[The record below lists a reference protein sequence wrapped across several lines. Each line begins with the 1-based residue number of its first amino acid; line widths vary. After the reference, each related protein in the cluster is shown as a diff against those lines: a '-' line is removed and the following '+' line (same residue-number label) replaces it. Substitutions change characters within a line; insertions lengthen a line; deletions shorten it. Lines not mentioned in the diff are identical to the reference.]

1 MLNIL
6 KSFVN
11 ALSAYSF
18 VPLPYYEDEGDRYRL
33 VFIPI
38 IGTVICLVAYGWFML
53 GWYRHF
59 DDVAIALGV
68 VLTVII
74 ATGGRHSLGFI
85 AYVDSIPTYK
95 FRFNSW
101 SASRDRGVLRF
112 VVVMLIWIVAMVNTY
127 DYLFKLLLIG
137 FIASRI
143 FMGILSSAFSEFSNQ
158 SKIVKYILT
167 IACVGLIYY
176 VFDEYE
182 DLALYPVLVTIISF
196 ILFINP
202 FRRITADRLSL
213 LEDNYVVVAETAW
226 IFSVSMISLLR
237 SL

>member
-1 MLNIL
+1 MLNVL

-33 VFIPI
+33 IFIPV
-38 IGTVICLVAYGWFML
+38 IGTIIYWVTYGWFML

-59 DDVAIALGV
+59 DDVAIAVGV
-68 VLTVII
+68 VLITII
-74 ATGGRHSLGFI
+74 ATGGRHVLGFI
-85 AYVDSIPTYK
+85 AYVDSTPTYK

-112 VVVMLIWIVAMVNTY
+112 LVIMLIWLVAMVNTY
-127 DYLFKLLLIG
+127 DYLFKLLLVG
-137 FIASRI
+137 LIAARI

-158 SKIVKYILT
+158 SKIVKYILC
-167 IACVGLIYY
+167 IACAGLFYY

-182 DLALYPVLVTIISF
+182 DLAIYPVLVTLITF
-196 ILFINP
+196 LCFINP
-202 FRRITADRLSL
+202 FRRITADKLSL
-213 LEDNYVVVAETAW
+213 LEDDYVVIAETAW
-226 IFSVSMISLLR
+226 IFSVAMISLLR